1 MDLFALTVA
10 RLSQVVFKLYRIDT
24 RSSNPAEVCTGGED
38 TQDRLAGSGEGHS
51 SEARLCPRE
60 DRPGCFSD
68 RGKGAER
75 RGSCFSGNQSLGLW
89 LLVLRDKVVML
100 IWWQVNPLPF

>member
-1 MDLFALTVA
+1 MW
-10 RLSQVVFKLYRIDT
+10 
-24 RSSNPAEVCTGGED
+24 SSNPVEVYTGGED
-38 TQDRLAGSGEGHS
+38 TQGRLAGSGGGHS

-60 DRPGCFSD
+60 DRPGCSP
-68 RGKGAER
+68 RLLPQGEGGGAER